1 MYTRRQQAQQAYSKY
16 AYVRSYRQ
24 RPSSVRRVEWM
35 RMNTNRKY
43 EQNTNSPSA
52 IYHNLASLRSFTST
66 AIASY
71 YTQSISHTSQTSRL
85 LHFFSDPNANGL
97 APPVELPNGFDA
109 GAAPNGFAFV
119 PGAADDD
126 PNENGDFAG
135 AAPGVDV
142 APNPPPKAGAG
153 VALVVEAGA
162 AAGVDEPPKLN
173 ENEGLGASGLADSAG
188 LLAPPAA
195 PAPNADG
202 APPPNALD
210 DPNANPDPDA
220 GALPLSV
227 LVLVPF
233 AAPNPPNAPE
243 PLEEPNADAVE
254 EPNADVVG
262 ADPAVPNADEVFEAS
277 APDAGAPNA
286 DGAVGLAP
294 NALAPPDGAPN
305 GLALAPV
312 VLDAPNAGL
321 TGSEVLTASC
331 DLKLNIGF
339 FASVAVEDAVVPV
352 PVPVPVLVPKGD
364 AAGVDVEVA
373 AGVDTA
379 PPNGDAPGL
388 LVLVLLPPVLNENS
402 GFVSCAFAG
411 SAIFAFS
418 GCAALPVPPVPAP
431 AAGPPTRER
440 SEPDAGPP
448 AEAAGPVVPVPV
460 PFCFGADTDV
470 DWPNADEDP
479 EALNEKV
486 GLLVAVVA
494 PAPAVAVGP
503 AVEAAVGVGVAVVVP
518 NGLFAGAADADADGV
533 DAVAGLIPNGDGDD
547 VPKLIEVPEFGVPSV
562 GAGVFVGSLALPKA
576 EAGAPGS
583 LKRGGAAGLF
593 SVGVGLLASAGL
605 AASDDAFEGNEK
617 SVAAADGVAVLVVVE
632 IEIVGV
638 VVFPRLNRFDA
649 GADVVL
655 PSSAFFSASFPAA
668 VTGAGV
674 GSAKVGG
681 AEATGA
687 ATGVAAAA
695 AFFLSASL
703 LSTFL
708 ALIFAIASA
717 SRSCFSHLLSA
728 RCGLANSDAAVAG
741 LPRPPRLRP
750 RAPRPPAGEAGTKAL
765 MLLFV

>member
-1 MYTRRQQAQQAYSKY
+1 MYAAITN
-16 AYVRSYRQ
+16 VRL
-24 RPSSVRRVEWM
+24 SSVRRVKWM

-43 EQNTNSPSA
+43 EQNINSPSA
-52 IYHNLASLRSFTST
+52 IYHNLASLHVFTST

-85 LHFFSDPNANGL
+85 LHFLSEPNANGL
-97 APPVELPNGFDA
+97 APPVVLLPNGFDA
-109 GAAPNGFAFV
+109 GAAPKGFPFT

-188 LLAPPAA
+188 LLAPPVAL
-195 PAPNADG
+195 APNADG

-210 DPNANPDPDA
+210 DPNADPDPDA

-227 LVLVPF
+227 LVLMPF

-262 ADPAVPNADEVFEAS
+262 ADPAVPNADEVLEPS
-277 APDAGAPNA
+277 VPDAGAPNA
-286 DGAVGLAP
+286 DGAAGLAP

-339 FASVAVEDAVVPV
+339 FTSVAVV

-373 AGVDTA
+373 ASVDAA
-379 PPNGDAPGL
+379 PLNGDAPGL
-388 LVLVLLPPVLNENS
+388 LVLPPPVLNENS

-411 SAIFAFS
+411 SAVFAFS
-418 GCAALPVPPVPAP
+418 GCAALPVPPVPAPVPAP

-448 AEAAGPVVPVPV
+448 AEAAGPVVTVPV

-479 EALNEKV
+479 EALNEKI

-494 PAPAVAVGP
+494 PAPVVAVGP
-503 AVEAAVGVGVAVVVP
+503 AVEAAATGVGVVVAVP

-533 DAVAGLIPNGDGDD
+533 DASVGLIPNGDGDD
-547 VPKLIEVPEFGVPSV
+547 VPKLIGVPEFGVPSA

-583 LKRGGAAGLF
+583 LKRGAAAGLF
-593 SVGVGLLASAGL
+593 SVGVSLLASAGL

-668 VTGAGV
+668 AAVTSVGV
-674 GSAKVGG
+674 GSVKVGV

-687 ATGVAAAA
+687 ATGVATAA

-728 RCGLANSDAAVAG
+728 RCGLANRDAAVAG
-741 LPRPPRLRP
+741 LPRPPRLKP
-750 RAPRPPAGEAGTKAL
+750 RAPRPPAGEAGTRAL

>member
-1 MYTRRQQAQQAYSKY
+1 
-16 AYVRSYRQ
+16 
-24 RPSSVRRVEWM
+24 M

-52 IYHNLASLRSFTST
+52 IYHNLASLHVFTST

-85 LHFFSDPNANGL
+85 LHFLSEPNANGL
-97 APPVELPNGFDA
+97 APPLVPKGFDA
-109 GAAPNGFAFV
+109 GAAPNGFAFA

-173 ENEGLGASGLADSAG
+173 ENEGLGASGLAASAG

-210 DPNANPDPDA
+210 DPNADPDPDA
-220 GALPLSV
+220 GALPLSI
-227 LVLVPF
+227 LVVVPF

-262 ADPAVPNADEVFEAS
+262 AELAVPNADDVLEPSV
-277 APDAGAPNA
+277 PDAGAPNA
-286 DGAVGLAP
+286 DGAAGLAP

-312 VLDAPNAGL
+312 VLDVPNADL
-321 TGSEVLTASC
+321 VGSEALTASC

-339 FASVAVEDAVVPV
+339 FASVAVEEAVVPA
-352 PVPVPVLVPKGD
+352 PVPVAVVVPKGD
-364 AAGVDVEVA
+364 AAGVDAEVA
-373 AGVDTA
+373 AGVDAA
-379 PPNGDAPGL
+379 PLNGDAPGL
-388 LVLVLLPPVLNENS
+388 LVLLPPVLNENS

-411 SAIFAFS
+411 SAVFAFS
-418 GCAALPVPPVPAP
+418 GCGAPPPVPVPAPAP

-440 SEPDAGPP
+440 SEPEASPP

-486 GLLVAVVA
+486 GLLVAVAVVA

-503 AVEAAVGVGVAVVVP
+503 AVEAAAVSVGVAVAVP

-533 DAVAGLIPNGDGDD
+533 DAGVGLIPNGDGDD
-547 VPKLIEVPEFGVPSV
+547 VPKLIGVPKFGVPSV
-562 GAGVFVGSLALPKA
+562 GAGVLVGSVALPKA

-583 LKRGGAAGLF
+583 LKRGAAAGLF
-593 SVGVGLLASAGL
+593 SVGVSLLASAGL

-617 SVAAADGVAVLVVVE
+617 SVAAADGVAVLAVVE

-655 PSSAFFSASFPAA
+655 PSSTFFSTSFPAAAAAA

-681 AEATGA
+681 TEATGA

-728 RCGLANSDAAVAG
+728 RCGLANRDAAVAG

-750 RAPRPPAGEAGTKAL
+750 RAPRPLAGEAGTRAL
-765 MLLFV
+765 MLLLV

>member
-1 MYTRRQQAQQAYSKY
+1 
-16 AYVRSYRQ
+16 
-24 RPSSVRRVEWM
+24 
-35 RMNTNRKY
+35 
-43 EQNTNSPSA
+43 
-52 IYHNLASLRSFTST
+52 
-66 AIASY
+66 
-71 YTQSISHTSQTSRL
+71 
-85 LHFFSDPNANGL
+85 
-97 APPVELPNGFDA
+97 
-109 GAAPNGFAFV
+109 
-119 PGAADDD
+119 
-126 PNENGDFAG
+126 
-135 AAPGVDV
+135 
-142 APNPPPKAGAG
+142 
-153 VALVVEAGA
+153 
-162 AAGVDEPPKLN
+162 
-173 ENEGLGASGLADSAG
+173 
-188 LLAPPAA
+188 
-195 PAPNADG
+195 
-202 APPPNALD
+202 
-210 DPNANPDPDA
+210 
-220 GALPLSV
+220 
-227 LVLVPF
+227 
-233 AAPNPPNAPE
+233 
-243 PLEEPNADAVE
+243 
-254 EPNADVVG
+254 
-262 ADPAVPNADEVFEAS
+262 
-277 APDAGAPNA
+277 
-286 DGAVGLAP
+286 
-294 NALAPPDGAPN
+294 
-305 GLALAPV
+305 
-312 VLDAPNAGL
+312 
-321 TGSEVLTASC
+321 
-331 DLKLNIGF
+331 
-339 FASVAVEDAVVPV
+339 
-352 PVPVPVLVPKGD
+352 
-364 AAGVDVEVA
+364 
-373 AGVDTA
+373 
-379 PPNGDAPGL
+379 
-388 LVLVLLPPVLNENS
+388 VLNENS

-411 SAIFAFS
+411 SAVFAFS
-418 GCAALPVPPVPAP
+418 GCAALPAPPVPAPVPAP

-448 AEAAGPVVPVPV
+448 AEAAGPVVTVPV

-479 EALNEKV
+479 EALNEKL
-486 GLLVAVVA
+486 GLLVAVAVVA

-503 AVEAAVGVGVAVVVP
+503 AVEAAVGVGVGVGVVVAVP
-518 NGLFAGAADADADGV
+518 NGLFAGAADKDADADGV
-533 DAVAGLIPNGDGDD
+533 DAGVGLIPNGDGDD
-547 VPKLIEVPEFGVPSV
+547 VPKLIGVPELGVPSV
-562 GAGVFVGSLALPKA
+562 GAGVLVGSVALPKA

-583 LKRGGAAGLF
+583 LKRGAAAGLF
-593 SVGVGLLASAGL
+593 SAGVGLLASAGL